1 MVHHNLIYC
10 LPIDCIIIKV
20 HHNSRYCLLTNC
32 ILIKVHHTSRYCFLT
47 DCILIKVHHNSRYYL
62 PDDCV
67 LLHITK
73 ILLTSSNCTG
83 FLSKHECTHAQLH
96 IPCFSETLHFWCFSK
111 DTSSPPPPFHL
122 ASCPIQLLC
131 QTLKFPIYLIR
142 NRLCMV
148 MNSVWMTI
156 WLQGTPKAG

>member
-10 LPIDCIIIKV
+10 LPIDCILIKV

-83 FLSKHECTHAQLH
+83 FLSKTNVHTHNCTYLVSVKRFISDAFPRTRRLRHHLSTWRVVQSN
-96 IPCFSETLHFWCFSK
+96 CFAR
-111 DTSSPPPPFHL
+111 P
-122 ASCPIQLLC
+122 
-131 QTLKFPIYLIR
+131 
-142 NRLCMV
+142 
-148 MNSVWMTI
+148 
-156 WLQGTPKAG
+156 